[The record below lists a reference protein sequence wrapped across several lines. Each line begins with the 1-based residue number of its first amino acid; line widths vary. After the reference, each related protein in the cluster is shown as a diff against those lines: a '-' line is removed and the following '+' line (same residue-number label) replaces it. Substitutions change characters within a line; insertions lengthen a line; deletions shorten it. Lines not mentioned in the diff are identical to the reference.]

1 MQRKFTDVPPQ
12 ALYGF
17 AEYLTEKAV
26 NYRDDPFKL
35 RAGGESNWYLDVR
48 MPLGL
53 IGASLF
59 VGELIVAK
67 AEFLGIE
74 WDVLAASGIGGK
86 PPMFGARWASRSRI
100 AEINDN
106 EKERTLADDNYP
118 YGLHPPVST
127 GDRIVV
133 VDDTLT
139 SGDSV
144 ITSIKMSRGIRKNV
158 EGDGEFVIEGQ
169 QGVVEHAFVVVDRS
183 HGVGSE
189 AVAAYGVHVHAL
201 FEFSEDTGLITPIG
215 L

>member
-17 AEYLTEKAV
+17 AEYLTERAV
-26 NYRDDPFKL
+26 NYREEPFQL
-35 RAGGESNWYLDVR
+35 RAGGKSNWYLDVR

-53 IGASLF
+53 VQASLF

-67 AEFLGIE
+67 AEVLGIE
-74 WDVLAASGIGGK
+74 WDVMAASGIGGK

-106 EKERTLADDNYP
+106 DKERTLADDNYP
-118 YGLHPPVST
+118 YGLHPPISS
-127 GDRIVV
+127 GDRVLVI
-133 VDDTLT
+133 DDTLA

-144 ITSIKMSRGIRKNV
+144 ITSIKMSRGIRKNIDD
-158 EGDGEFVIEGQ
+158 DGEFSNEGER
-169 QGVVEHAFVVVDRS
+169 GVVEHAFVVVDRS
-183 HGVGSE
+183 NGVGSE
-189 AVAAYGVHVHAL
+189 AIAAYGVEVHAL
-201 FEFSEDTGLITPIG
+201 FEFSEETGLITPIG